1 MSRRPFP
8 VDSGRPPPSPGALR
22 DPSVPRSTGAFKPP
36 RRPVLSSKDVRSVAT
51 CGRVSSFHVPARAL
65 SVRPVSSRRF
75 QQNSKHFPCRIHRQS
90 TPCPSIL
97 GPRSSGHQ
105 VGPRAGGWSR
115 SLRGWPGGG
124 KGSLPRAPS
133 LGSPQGALGQECRV
147 SGPFGFCAPSPT
159 PLHGPDPQT
168 QPSPACIR
176 MPAARPAGTSGPTK
190 HAGARWWRCLHGP
203 PFPAVSRNQ
212 RGKGPEPILGLLAA
226 ISHTRSSQEESA
238 QPDAGGG
245 GGGEVS
251 PLNCG
256 GCELSPPAIAD
267 PAAACCVL

>member
-75 QQNSKHFPCRIHRQS
+75 QQNSKHFPCRVHRQF

-124 KGSLPRAPS
+124 KVLCPELRPSGPPRGPRARTAGSRVP
-133 LGSPQGALGQECRV
+133 LGSVPLLPPPCMAR
-147 SGPFGFCAPSPT
+147 PPRPSP
-159 PLHGPDPQT
+159 PP
-168 QPSPACIR
+168 PA
-176 MPAARPAGTSGPTK
+176 SG
-190 HAGARWWRCLHGP
+190 CP
-203 PFPAVSRNQ
+203 PRAQ
-212 RGKGPEPILGLLAA
+212 RGRLGPQNTLEP
-226 ISHTRSSQEESA
+226 
-238 QPDAGGG
+238 GGG
-245 GGGEVS
+245 DAFTVPPS
-251 PLNCG
+251 R
-256 GCELSPPAIAD
+256 LSAVINVAKAQSLFWDRWRQSHIPIPHKRSQRSLTLG
-267 PAAACCVL
+267 AAEGVKSAL